1 MPDAWFKLLSE
12 DKKRVIEGRAKSA
25 EQQFQT
31 QGRGGG
37 ASKNIAAVSA
47 EADNATIG
55 ATMIQ
60 SNMDN
65 AVLQGA
71 LQGSAAVSEKRTN
84 TETAGL
90 QLSRRRMNKVVS
102 SLRSKQ
108 PNVSKMSFQQ
118 HHSLDSTITGYC
130 ELDLHA
136 DTSVAGSNC
145 VVMEVT
151 EQTVNLSAF
160 ADVHGV
166 MKNIPIVTAAT
177 AFDDENTG
185 DTYILILGQCIY
197 IWVTTCP
204 ILSSAQISSGQM
216 ELLLTIVH
224 VTLHLPIDHVH
235 IQFILQMTT
244 LLSHYP

>member
-1 MPDAWFKLLSE
+1 LSPE
-12 DKKRVIEGRAKSA
+12 DKKKVIEGRAKSA
-25 EQQFQT
+25 EQQTQT

-37 ASKNIAAVSA
+37 ASRNIAAVSA
-47 EADNATIG
+47 EADNTTIG
-55 ATMIQ
+55 ATTIQ

-84 TETAGL
+84 TETAGS
-90 QLSRRRMNKVVS
+90 QMSRRRINKVVS
-102 SLRSKQ
+102 SIRSKQ
-108 PNVSKMSFQQ
+108 RNVSKMSFQQ

-130 ELDLHA
+130 ELDSHA
-136 DTSVAGSNC
+136 DTCVAGSNC

-151 EQTVNLSAF
+151 EQTVNVSAF

-185 DTYILILGQCIY
+185 DTYILILGHVY

-204 ILSSAQISSGQM
+204 ILSSAQISSGQV

-224 VTLHLPIDHVH
+224 VTLHLPIDRLH